1 MYKKWIQKNP
11 FFYFIKF
18 KIIKSIFKEN
28 NKNMVLFVEIS
39 NNFIYNYIVIIFRS
53 RYGMK
58 NKIKMS
64 INTTKKN

>member
-28 NKNMVLFVEIS
+28 NKKMVLFVEIS
-39 NNFIYNYIVIIFRS
+39 NNFIYN
-53 RYGMK
+53 
-58 NKIKMS
+58 
-64 INTTKKN
+64 

>member
-28 NKNMVLFVEIS
+28 NKKYGFICR
-39 NNFIYNYIVIIFRS
+39 NF
-53 RYGMK
+53 
-58 NKIKMS
+58 
-64 INTTKKN
+64 